1 MAITAAMLLDK
12 EHARHLATALPGR
25 FTGRLVDIGNDR
37 GVRVSHQ
44 DAGQT
49 TGFWEAVAVTSS
61 TTWVW
66 WMPDQD
72 VRSGGGAGTLLAAVD
87 ASLHYPREWAARVAA
102 AIGDAESRRD
112 ALWMSPL

>member
-25 FTGRLVDIGNDR
+25 FIGRLVDIGDDR
-37 GVRVSHQ
+37 GVRVSHK
-44 DAGQT
+44 DDGQT

-72 VRSGGGAGTLLAAVD
+72 VRRGGGAGTLLAAVD
-87 ASLHYPREWAARVAA
+87 APLHYPQEWAARVAA
-102 AIGDAESRRD
+102 AIDNATPQRE
-112 ALWMSPL
+112 AFWMSPL